1 MVEGR
6 LVGLQFTGFGLVEDG
21 GTDKTDLEHEVM
33 LKDEKL
39 RREEREV
46 IKKLHFYVSGA
57 KVQIR
62 ILCFFGIIR
71 SKIKIIIIK
80 ITFLHI

>member
-6 LVGLQFTGFGLVEDG
+6 LVGPQFTEGFGLVEDG

-39 RREEREV
+39 RRDERKV

-57 KVQIR
+57 KV
-62 ILCFFGIIR
+62 
-71 SKIKIIIIK
+71 
-80 ITFLHI
+80 